1 MSWIKCDSK
10 VKAKCVFKNKC
21 CGDHEGVYLDGSECD
36 KFAQKVLAEPPTN
49 ADRIRAMS
57 DKELAHWI
65 NLNADKDFA
74 YEHCCTAEWRK
85 KPCNNKCVACL
96 VAWLQQPAEE
106 VDHE

>member
-1 MSWIKCDSK
+1 MPDIKQMPCP
-10 VKAKCVFKNKC
+10 KC
-21 CGDHEGVYLDGSECD
+21 EGFGHISITTENSASAYQCKECSGTGL
-36 KFAQKVLAEPPTN
+36 VEVPMTN

-57 DKELAHWI
+57 DKKLAHWI
-65 NLNADKDFA
+65 NLYGDKDFA
-74 YEHCCTAEWRK
+74 YEHCCDAEWRK

>member
-1 MSWIKCDSK
+1 MATGFNTQTGGGEYRLQFETTNKEYFLLMQET
-10 VKAKCVFKNKC
+10 ARRCV
-21 CGDHEGVYLDGSECD
+21 DH
-36 KFAQKVLAEPPTN
+36 KPITN

-65 NLNADKDFA
+65 NLNAYNDFA
-74 YEHCCTAEWRK
+74 YEHCCDAEWRK

>member
-36 KFAQKVLAEPPTN
+36 KFAQKVLSEPPTN

-57 DKELAHWI
+57 DEELAKM
-65 NLNADKDFA
+65 LTDGDGGFFCKD
-74 YEHCCTAEWRK
+74 CRDVGDRCDMN
-85 KPCNNKCVACL
+85 CNERCS
-96 VAWLQQPAEE
+96 AWLQQPAE
-106 VDHE
+106 VASSNA